1 MVNIWKSSFCG
12 EFKAS
17 MKVLGEIKMTS
28 LSTFH
33 LLAELQLKRRRGKK
47 QKNKTNIYKT
57 NIYTIFFYVK
67 NL

>member
-17 MKVLGEIKMTS
+17 MKVLVEIKMTP

-33 LLAELQLKRRRGKK
+33 LLAELQLKR
-47 QKNKTNIYKT
+47 
-57 NIYTIFFYVK
+57 
-67 NL
+67 